1 MADSER
7 VNPQVLDTI
16 SVVQGAT
23 MVNGVVKTSGAG
35 KAYQSVAQSSAMAV
49 QDATDYLRNMGTM
62 STTAVGAAMAQL
74 LADPQEFVLYKE
86 VLNEAQGLVTRAA
99 HNFKTIGEDAAEV
112 LAKFSPTG

>member
-1 MADSER
+1 MADSLK

-16 SVVQGAT
+16 SVIQGAT
-23 MVNGVVKTSGAG
+23 MVPGVVKTSGAG

-74 LADPQEFVLYKE
+74 LADPQDYHLYKD
-86 VLNEAQGLVTRAA
+86 VIDEAQGLVSKAA
-99 HNFKTIGEDAAEV
+99 DNFKTIGNDAAEV
-112 LAKFSPTG
+112 LLNFPATG

>member
-1 MADSER
+1 MADAVR

-16 SVVQGAT
+16 SVLQGAT
-23 MVNGVVKTSGAG
+23 MVSGVVRTSGAG

-74 LADPQEFVLYKE
+74 LADPKEFGLYKE
-86 VLNEAQGLVTRAA
+86 VINEAQGLVTKAA
-99 HNFKTIGEDAAEV
+99 DNFKTIGKDAAEV
-112 LAKFSPTG
+112 LQNFSPTG